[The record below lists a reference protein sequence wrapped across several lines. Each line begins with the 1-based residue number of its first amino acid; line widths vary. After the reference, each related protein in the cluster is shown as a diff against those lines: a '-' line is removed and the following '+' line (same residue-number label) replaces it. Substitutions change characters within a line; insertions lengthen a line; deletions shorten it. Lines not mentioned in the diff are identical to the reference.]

1 MDKKKTGSL
10 IREARAKKNYTQSE
24 LGNLLGVSNK
34 AVSRW
39 ENGDSFPD
47 VGVLENLASVLDL
60 RIQDIVTGGVEMN
73 GESAVTEVV
82 RVVKLQWKEKIHNL
96 IRNSVFILAML
107 CCIISGCLAFGNN
120 GISFA
125 NDSAFM
131 YMSLMVLSYVL
142 MLVGCGLQI
151 ETDKNDTNK
160 ICKCMRVVSFV
171 SFVWSIIV
179 LWGVFFMVT
188 NGQVPFGIELSSV
201 GTFINAQLIG
211 LFILNFAIFSWELY
225 RYAKKDVAS
234 HWGWLISI
242 AAMYMTVLYSDMLH
256 RMSSVQEVMNALTIR
271 TITVLATVG
280 IALVAAKIIKAKA
293 NRNKIIHEDE

>member
-1 MDKKKTGSL
+1 
-10 IREARAKKNYTQSE
+10 
-24 LGNLLGVSNK
+24 
-34 AVSRW
+34 
-39 ENGDSFPD
+39 
-47 VGVLENLASVLDL
+47 
-60 RIQDIVTGGVEMN
+60 MN

-82 RVVKLQWKEKIHNL
+82 RVVKLQWKERKRNL

-120 GISFA
+120 GISLA

-211 LFILNFAIFSWELY
+211 LFILNFAIFS
-225 RYAKKDVAS
+225 
-234 HWGWLISI
+234 
-242 AAMYMTVLYSDMLH
+242 
-256 RMSSVQEVMNALTIR
+256 
-271 TITVLATVG
+271 
-280 IALVAAKIIKAKA
+280 
-293 NRNKIIHEDE
+293 